1 LTTGRGINLKT
12 LKWRA
17 VAVCLLFTMSLLI
30 TACGDDRAGEPSPK
44 EEVTDIVQQDKP
56 AEAESNE
63 DQPTQSAKV
72 QEDVKDALIY
82 SNFEDG
88 TRQSWKG
95 RGGSERLTAA
105 TEAAHLGQSGLHVA
119 NRSKNWHGPILD
131 VTEQM
136 EQGQTYTFTAW
147 VKLPEGASEDE
158 IDMTMQRNDG
168 NANYERIVS
177 TRANAQ
183 EWTKIEGN
191 YAFKEPGV
199 KMQVYL
205 ESPNETLEFYLDDF
219 YMVKVASTG
228 SKVVQEEIPSL
239 HEVFKDK
246 FIVGSAFLNHE
257 MYGEDGKL
265 LLKHFASLTPGN
277 VMKMDATHPAEGK
290 FTFDQADAAVNF
302 AAENGKK
309 VRGHTL
315 VWHNQTPDWIFH
327 DNEGKLVSKEVLFDR
342 MKAHIQ
348 TMVNRYK
355 DRVDTWD
362 VVNEVIDPDQP
373 DGMRRSLWYEIAG
386 EEYIEKAFI
395 YAHEADPNAKL
406 FINDYNT
413 EEPKKREYLYKLVK
427 SLLDKDIPVTGV
439 GHQLH
444 LQIEYP
450 NAAWIDESLTKF
462 AELGIDQQVTE
473 LDISSYNDSVTKY
486 DALTDEV
493 NGQQAER
500 YKSVF
505 EVLLKHA
512 DDISSVTLWGKDDA
526 NSWLRSFPISRN
538 NWPLLFDDNL
548 QAKPAY
554 WSVVGVMGVNE

>member
-1 LTTGRGINLKT
+1 LKT